1 MTIKHMLLK
10 PTVARLKS
18 NCKIKKLS
26 EDTKRSRRI
35 WNYVNFF
42 FIDIIGCQIV
52 DGSPKTVTPDFLF
65 DFWFNT

>member
-35 WNYVNFF
+35 
-42 FIDIIGCQIV
+42 
-52 DGSPKTVTPDFLF
+52 
-65 DFWFNT
+65 